1 MKKVKSNKHFFNFNS
16 IRFKVLGSYLLLLS
30 LVIMVGVLSYLN
42 ASKTILQN
50 YENAT
55 KQSLDLLREH
65 IEYGFDSVETTAVE
79 YIVNT
84 DLNQYLSGA
93 YETDKDKQSKF
104 YNSMKTEILTKASA
118 NHFISNIYFISDTVN
133 PLSTNRKLPLGMY
146 SSYRDSEQGKI
157 VLQSNHN
164 YEWVKGTSVIDET
177 IKINKD
183 SYAIRLIKEFKEKDA
198 FLAIDIKTDAI
209 LDIINKIEIGDG
221 GYLSF
226 ISPDGMELHQ
236 DGVWESLIIDTD
248 FYKKA
253 REGDISEGEFKEV
266 SFLGKDYIFLY
277 EIVGDTNTMVCILIP
292 YSELLSQ
299 ATSIKYVAMAAM
311 LAASVLVILIGGS
324 IYLRIS
330 GSMKYMITNMR
341 LIAEGQINTRF
352 QRKNKDEFME
362 LSGHLN
368 SMMDGIHRLLLEVKS
383 VSNQVLTMS
392 VKVSKSSQVFAEST
406 SQISCAMNDIEG
418 GLSSQATDSI
428 SCMNKL
434 DDLASQIGL
443 VDDGTRKMQE
453 IADKT
458 KDSIQGSLN
467 QMEILREKATQTNHI
482 TQTVIETIKELHNQ
496 SSVIGQIIK
505 TINEIADETTLLS
518 LNASI
523 EAARAG
529 EAGRG
534 FMVVAEE
541 IKKLAAQSIAATDE
555 VKVIVDKINKKTIS
569 AVSSAEL
576 AGETITSQE
585 LAVRNAKEAFDEL
598 KLEVENLMVTIH
610 NIFGQVNRMQTKK
623 QESLTDMENISA
635 VIEEI
640 VSSASSVGEKTS
652 SQSETAIDLYKTSEE
667 MVGQANKL
675 MKTLEQFAIEE
686 KSL

>member
-1 MKKVKSNKHFFNFNS
+1 MKKVISNKHFFDFNS
-16 IRFKVLGSYLLLLS
+16 IRFKVLGSYLLLLG
-30 LVIMVGVLSYLN
+30 LVIMVGALSYFN
-42 ASKTILQN
+42 ASRTIMQN
-50 YENAT
+50 YENAI

-79 YIVNT
+79 YLMNAE
-84 DLNQYLSGA
+84 LNKYLSGA
-93 YETDKDKQSKF
+93 YEADKEQQNKF
-104 YNSMKTEILTKASA
+104 YHSMKTEILTKASA
-118 NHFISNIYFISDTVN
+118 NHFISNIYFFSDTVN

-146 SSYRDSEQGKI
+146 TSYKNSEQGKT
-157 VLQSNHN
+157 VLESNN
-164 YEWVKGTSVIDET
+164 TFEWVKKTSVIDESLR
-177 IKINKD
+177 INKD
-183 SYAIRLIKEFKEKDA
+183 SYAIRLVKAFKEMDA
-198 FLAIDIKTDAI
+198 FLAIDIKVDAI
-209 LDIINKIEIGDG
+209 LDIINKIEIGEG

-226 ISPDGMELHQ
+226 ITSDGMELHQ
-236 DGVWESLIIDTD
+236 DGEWKSLIIDTD
-248 FYKKA
+248 FYKMA
-253 REGDISEGEFKEV
+253 REDDISEGEIKEV
-266 SFLGKDYIFLY
+266 TFLGQDFIFLY
-277 EIVGDTNTMVCILIP
+277 EMVGDTNTMVCVLIP
-292 YSELLSQ
+292 HSELLSQ
-299 ATSIKYVAMAAM
+299 ATSIKNVALIAM

-341 LIAEGQINTRF
+341 LIAKGQINTRF
-352 QRKNKDEFME
+352 QRKHKDEFME

-368 SMMDGIHRLLLEVKS
+368 NMMDGIHGLLLEVKS

-392 VKVSKSSQVFAEST
+392 VKVSKSSEVFAEST
-406 SQISCAMNDIEG
+406 SQISCAMNDIED

-453 IADKT
+453 FADKT
-458 KDSIQGSLN
+458 KKSIQGSLS
-467 QMEILREKATQTNHI
+467 QMEVLREKATKTNHI
-482 TQTVIETIKELHNQ
+482 TQTVIETIKELHSQ

-534 FMVVAEE
+534 FKVVAEE
-541 IKKLAAQSIAATDE
+541 IKKLAEQSIAATDE

-569 AVSSAEL
+569 AVSSAKL

-585 LAVRNAKEAFDEL
+585 QAVRNAEGAFDEL
-598 KLEVENLMVTIH
+598 RLEVENLIATIH
-610 NIFGQVNRMQTKK
+610 NIFNQVNKMQNKK
-623 QESLTDMENISA
+623 QESLIDMENISA

-640 VSSASSVGEKTS
+640 VSSATSVGEKTL
-652 SQSETAIDLYKTSEE
+652 SQSETANGLFKTSEE
-667 MVGQANKL
+667 MVSQVNKL

-686 KSL
+686 